1 MYLAKC
7 TSNPCFTSTIDELP
21 SSRELNIDGSLETH
35 PQGLNFGDR
44 VMGAMD
50 VSFYLSLFLR
60 RLPYFVAIVCLS
72 TTVAIVVAL
81 LLPREYQSTAKIL
94 VEAPQIPA
102 ELVRS
107 TVSTSSLQQLQII
120 QQQITTRENLLAL
133 AAKLNIYADD
143 KSQPSGDA
151 IVRDM
156 QSRITF
162 TELPLGTGDGATVF
176 SVSFDA
182 GTPALAAKAA
192 NELASLILSRNQRQ
206 RTDRSGDTLQFFND
220 EVKRLDS
227 ELNRTEAGL
236 LKFKNENRD
245 SLPESLGFR
254 RQQQSSQQERL
265 ISLERE
271 EADLRA
277 RRSMLIE
284 SYRATG
290 QYANA
295 PISAEQQMLQDLNK
309 ALAEQLAIF
318 SETSPNIVALRA
330 RIAALRAKDGSM
342 KSDRSAEKSIST
354 GFDMQLAD
362 INERLEIIG
371 RERTSLMQ
379 SIADLTKSVSETP
392 ATDIQLNAIER
403 TLANIQTQ
411 YNTAIARRAEASLG
425 NQIEVRSDGGRF
437 SLLEPATPPE
447 NALRSRRRL
456 IVGVGAVGGI
466 ALGLAF
472 IALLEMLNKTIRRPS
487 ELTQLLQRQPLA
499 VIPYVV
505 APFEARAAPV
515 KRGLAAAL
523 SATAIPASL
532 LVVHYFYMPLGT
544 AFQKLLSGFTRSG

>member
-1 MYLAKC
+1 
-7 TSNPCFTSTIDELP
+7 
-21 SSRELNIDGSLETH
+21 
-35 PQGLNFGDR
+35 
-44 VMGAMD
+44 MGAMD

-81 LLPREYQSTAKIL
+81 LMPREYRSMAKIL

-120 QQQITTRENLLAL
+120 QQQITTRENLVSL
-133 AAKLNIYADD
+133 AAKLNLYADENPP
-143 KSQPSGDA
+143 PSGDLL
-151 IVRDM
+151 VRDM

-162 TELPLGTGDGATVF
+162 TELPLGAGDGATVF

-182 GTPALAAKAA
+182 STPAMAARAA
-192 NELASLILSRNQRQ
+192 NELASLILMSNQRQ

-220 EVKRLDS
+220 EVKRLDT
-227 ELNRTEAGL
+227 ELNHTEANL

-245 SLPESLGFR
+245 SLPESLEFR

-265 ISLERE
+265 MSLERE

-277 RRSMLIE
+277 RRSMLVE

-295 PISAEQQMLQDLNK
+295 PVSPEQQMLRDLNK

-318 SETSPNIVALRA
+318 SESSPNIIALRA
-330 RIAALRAKDGSM
+330 RIADLRVKDGSI
-342 KSDRSAEKSIST
+342 KNDRSSEKTVST

-362 INERLEIIG
+362 ITERLDIIG
-371 RERTSLMQ
+371 RERASLIQ
-379 SIADLTKSVSETP
+379 SIADLTRSVSATP

-447 NALRSRRRL
+447 TALRSRRRL
-456 IVGVGAVGGI
+456 IVAVGALGGI

-499 VIPYVV
+499 VIPYIV

-515 KRGLAAAL
+515 RRGVAAAL
-523 SATAIPASL
+523 SASAIPASL
-532 LVVHYFYMPLGT
+532 LVIHYCYMPLGT
-544 AFQKLLSGFTRSG
+544 AFQKLLSSFSKSG

>member
-1 MYLAKC
+1 
-7 TSNPCFTSTIDELP
+7 
-21 SSRELNIDGSLETH
+21 
-35 PQGLNFGDR
+35 
-44 VMGAMD
+44 MGAMD

-81 LLPREYQSTAKIL
+81 LMPREYRSMAKIL

-120 QQQITTRENLLAL
+120 QQQITTRENLVAL
-133 AAKLNIYADD
+133 AAKLNLYADA
-143 KSQPSGDA
+143 SPQPSGD
-151 IVRDM
+151 VLVGDM
-156 QSRITF
+156 QSRIMF
-162 TELPLGTGDGATVF
+162 TELPLGAGDGATVF

-182 GTPALAAKAA
+182 ATPAMAARGA
-192 NELASLILSRNQRQ
+192 NELASLILMSNQRQ
-206 RTDRSGDTLQFFND
+206 RTDRSGNTLQFFND

-227 ELNRTEAGL
+227 ELNRTEANL

-245 SLPESLGFR
+245 SLPESLDFR

-277 RRSMLIE
+277 RRSMLVE

-295 PISAEQQMLQDLNK
+295 PVSPEQQMLQDLSR

-318 SETSPNIVALRA
+318 SESSPNIIALRA
-330 RIAALRAKDGSM
+330 RIAALRAKDGSS
-342 KSDRSAEKSIST
+342 KNDLSSEKTVST
-354 GFDMQLAD
+354 GFDMQLSD
-362 INERLEIIG
+362 ISERLDIIG
-371 RERTSLMQ
+371 RERASLIQ
-379 SIADLTKSVSETP
+379 SIADLTRSVSATP

-447 NALRSRRRL
+447 NALRSLRRL
-456 IVGVGAVGGI
+456 ISAMGLAGGI

-472 IALLEMLNKTIRRPS
+472 IVFMEMLNKTIRRPS

-505 APFEARAAPV
+505 APFEARSAPV

-523 SATAIPASL
+523 SASAIPASL
-532 LVVHYFYMPLGT
+532 LVVHYFYMPLGA
-544 AFQKLLSGFTRSG
+544 AFQKLLQSFSRSG